1 MPSTY
6 TLNNGIELI
15 GTGEQSGTWGDTTN
29 TNFELLDTSLDGQ
42 VSVTLSATGSTGSP
56 NTLPVSDGA
65 ASNGRNRL
73 VIFGDGGD
81 IGGTVYVQL
90 TPNDAEKII
99 YVRNNLSGSRSILLF
114 QGTYNASNDYEVPAG
129 TTAVVFFNGAGT
141 GAVAANV
148 FNNAH
153 FDGLNVAGNLAIGG
167 NATFGD
173 NDKAIFGA
181 GSDLQIYHD
190 GSKSVIQDAGTGNLE
205 LQSSTQITLWNA
217 ARDKALA
224 VFRDGDYSKL
234 YHNGAEKL
242 ATTSTGVNVTGT
254 VTADGLTVD
263 GTTQFD
269 NYGSTSGKGRIQF
282 GNSGQKFIEG
292 YDTGNAGSG
301 SYLKF
306 GSGSTTQMTLDN
318 SGNVGIGTSTP
329 NAYSGYT
336 ALTLN
341 HATNGGIIDIELGGN
356 LIGEMFA
363 FDSNTFALS
372 AVGSRAIN
380 FTTNS
385 SERMRIT
392 SAGLVGIGTTSPTV
406 LLDLESASPIIRLTD
421 SDASGTPECQI
432 SGAGGDLIFDADRDN
447 EKSDTNISFK
457 VDGSERMRIDS
468 SGNVGIGTSSPS
480 TFNSTGGKLAV
491 ASGAGN
497 VAALFSDAT
506 YYTLGIKHTGVGS
519 EAVGMFGGTSGSAL
533 ALMTNNTERLRI
545 DSSGNVGIGTTS
557 PSSYNSSIDDLVIS
571 NSASGGI
578 TIATGTTSQGAIA
591 FADGTS
597 GGSPVMGRIRYAH
610 NVNEMDFRVN
620 NAERM
625 RIDSSGNVGIGTSSP
640 ASLLHLESDTPVI
653 TLRDTSAYSAGTG
666 PYIQFQGLD
675 SGSTNRV
682 FGQIYGLSNG
692 SNSGELAFYTRNSG
706 STAEAMR
713 LTSGGDL
720 GLGTT
725 TPHSTAWGTVGQG
738 RQMEISGGTGTS
750 GYGVLHISGSGQS
763 ATSRTYTQGVG
774 DGKFYMAYDAT
785 ANAHRMITDSNG
797 FVLIGYLNSNGSY
810 KLQVN
815 SQIFATSSTIAT
827 SDGRYKENVTPIT
840 GALDLVSALNPVHF
854 DWMPHSVHDFD
865 TENTQI
871 GFIAQEV
878 EQVLTDKPYLG
889 SIVKSNTCV
898 VTPAEKDEDGNVVTE
913 AITEDFLGIAE
924 SNLVALLTSAL
935 QEAIT
940 EITALKARVTTLE
953 GA

>member
-1 MPSTY
+1 MASTY

-190 GSKSVIQDAGTGNLE
+190 GSNSYIQDVGTGGLYLKANSDFYV
-205 LQSSTQITLWNA
+205 QSQGTDETFIQAASNA
-217 ARDKALA
+217 F
-224 VFRDGDYSKL
+224 VKL
-234 YHNGAEKL
+234 FYNGSEKL

-318 SGNVGIGTSTP
+318 SGNVGIGTSSP
-329 NAYSGYT
+329 ASLIHGMSGDLFLT
-336 ALTLN
+336 A
-341 HATNGGIIDIELGGN
+341 
-356 LIGEMFA
+356 
-363 FDSNTFALS
+363 
-372 AVGSRAIN
+372 
-380 FTTNS
+380 NS
-385 SERMRIT
+385 T
-392 SAGLVGIGTTSPTV
+392 SADSGQGIYFQSTTSGWAT
-406 LLDLESASPIIRLTD
+406 
-421 SDASGTPECQI
+421 
-432 SGAGGDLIFDADRDN
+432 SGAHGAIFGKR
-447 EKSDTNISFK
+447 
-457 VDGSERMRIDS
+457 VDGSNGYLRFDTRSGGTLTEAMRIDS

-480 TFNSTGGKLAV
+480 TFNGTGSKLAV
-491 ASGAGN
+491 GSGAGN

-545 DSSGNVGIGTTS
+545 DSSSGDVGIGITSYTSYGSRLTVSENGGSSSAMIGCVNTATSGTRRQIDFFDGSSNTRRGSIQTDGSNTSFNTSSDYRLKENVSYSWDATTRLKQLKPARFNFIADANKTIDGFLAHEVS
-557 PSSYNSSIDDLVIS
+557 SVIPSAVSGEKDAVDENGNIDPQSIDHSKLVPLLVK
-571 NSASGGI
+571 
-578 TIATGTTSQGAIA
+578 TIQELEA
-591 FADGTS
+591 
-597 GGSPVMGRIRYAH
+597 
-610 NVNEMDFRVN
+610 
-620 NAERM
+620 
-625 RIDSSGNVGIGTSSP
+625 RIDS
-640 ASLLHLESDTPVI
+640 LET
-653 TLRDTSAYSAGTG
+653 
-666 PYIQFQGLD
+666 
-675 SGSTNRV
+675 
-682 FGQIYGLSNG
+682 
-692 SNSGELAFYTRNSG
+692 
-706 STAEAMR
+706 R
-713 LTSGGDL
+713 LT
-720 GLGTT
+720 
-725 TPHSTAWGTVGQG
+725 A
-738 RQMEISGGTGTS
+738 
-750 GYGVLHISGSGQS
+750 
-763 ATSRTYTQGVG
+763 
-774 DGKFYMAYDAT
+774 
-785 ANAHRMITDSNG
+785 
-797 FVLIGYLNSNGSY
+797 
-810 KLQVN
+810 
-815 SQIFATSSTIAT
+815 
-827 SDGRYKENVTPIT
+827 
-840 GALDLVSALNPVHF
+840 
-854 DWMPHSVHDFD
+854 
-865 TENTQI
+865 
-871 GFIAQEV
+871 
-878 EQVLTDKPYLG
+878 
-889 SIVKSNTCV
+889 
-898 VTPAEKDEDGNVVTE
+898 
-913 AITEDFLGIAE
+913 
-924 SNLVALLTSAL
+924 
-935 QEAIT
+935 
-940 EITALKARVTTLE
+940 LE